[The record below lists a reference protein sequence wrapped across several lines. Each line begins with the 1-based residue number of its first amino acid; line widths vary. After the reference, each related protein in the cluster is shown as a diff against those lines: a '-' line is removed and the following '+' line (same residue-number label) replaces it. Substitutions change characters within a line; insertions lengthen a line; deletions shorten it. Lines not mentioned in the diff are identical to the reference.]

1 MANPEHLQILE
12 QGVEA
17 WNAWRAQN
25 GSMRPDLSGATLI
38 GADLS
43 RANLYRAILFH
54 AHLFQAN
61 LLRADLSGANLGG
74 ADLLQADL
82 TGANLSGASFGGA
95 NLTMANFTGANLSG
109 ASFGGA
115 NLSRANLSH
124 VRLYETIFSDT
135 TLTAVQGLE
144 TCDHEAPSTLDHRTL
159 AKSGPLPL
167 VFLRG
172 CGLPEAL
179 IEYLPSL
186 LGETIQFY
194 SCFISYRLSDS
205 IGEILY
211 GG

>member
-82 TGANLSGASFGGA
+82 
-95 NLTMANFTGANLSG
+95 TGANLSG